1 MRIKKIFAKIKMV
14 LINRAY
20 IANFLMMSFIL
31 LPAIGAGLI
40 FPPAGLVVAGL
51 ACGIVGFL
59 LGLE

>member
-1 MRIKKIFAKIKMV
+1 MV

>member
-1 MRIKKIFAKIKMV
+1 VRIKKIFAKIKMA
-14 LINRAY
+14 LINRGY

-31 LPAIGAGLI
+31 LTAIGAGFI
-40 FPPAGLVVAGL
+40 FPPAGLIVAGL